1 MHGECCRPGLRP
13 SVARRPGSV
22 HASLGVRKR
31 RVPWDVRR
39 GVLPGSN
46 WDLPEGS
53 LRLVPHSRNAFRVL
67 TNKPGPEGKGD
78 LGERTVGYVLVEV
91 CFLVHLGAHVAGVD
105 AEYGDALG
113 FEFDGERF
121 GDEVEGGFAGP
132 VYPPSFIAGLAS
144 VASDVDD

>member
-1 MHGECCRPGLRP
+1 MHGECCRPRLRP

-53 LRLVPHSRNAFRVL
+53 LCLVPHSRNAFRVL
-67 TNKPGPEGKGD
+67 TNEPGPEGKGD

-91 CFLVHLGAHVAGVD
+91 CFLVHLRAHVAWVD
-105 AEYGDALG
+105 AADEAALG
-113 FEFDGERF
+113 FDFDGELLETRSRAALL
-121 GDEVEGGFAGP
+121 DP
-132 VYPPSFIAGLAS
+132 YIPHLSYPAWLA
-144 VASDVDD
+144 